1 MAYIKTETEKSP
13 HDLYAGLVEEYQ
25 CRVKASKQLEER
37 VKNDPELVNF
47 AREKKDYRSYRDTKI
62 NGLDLFAELH
72 LSDNND
78 TGFDLPILWSRLEIY
93 PESTFFDG
101 KNVVKS
107 KGLFL
112 FSHYWLARKYNSRPG
127 KHIIAKHPKKG
138 LFPTELDFSALWS
151 LNFYEKSPEEKKKEL
166 INAMNMF
173 SNVPEE
179 VTPNGKLW
187 SQMSVVQ
194 DTTTMGTISEVIQ
207 EFNKYVLEWLE
218 T

>member
-1 MAYIKTETEKSP
+1 
-13 HDLYAGLVEEYQ
+13 
-25 CRVKASKQLEER
+25 
-37 VKNDPELVNF
+37 
-47 AREKKDYRSYRDTKI
+47 SYRDTKI

-112 FSHYWLARKYNSRPG
+112 FSHYWLARKYDSCPG
-127 KHIIAKHPKKG
+127 QHEITKAPKEE
-138 LFPTELDFSALWS
+138 LFPTRIDHCNLWA
-151 LNFYEKSPEEKKKEL
+151 LNFYGKSSEEKKTEL
-166 INAMNMF
+166 INTMDMF
-173 SNVPEE
+173 SNVPGE

-187 SQMSVVQ
+187 SQMRVVQ